1 MVCPHAEQTVERDKG
16 CFRSS
21 KHGFV
26 RIGSAEEVVMSIA
39 VQPIADGVSSSAF
52 TFTIIVT
59 IIISVFRHGHVLV
72 QKLKKWGFRL
82 KCADKK
88 EA

>member
-1 MVCPHAEQTVERDKG
+1 ML
-16 CFRSS
+16 FRGS

-39 VQPIADGVSSSAF
+39 VQPIADDVSSSAF

-59 IIISVFRHGHVLV
+59 IIISVFVPLLFQFLYQRAGTKTEKVGLS
-72 QKLKKWGFRL
+72 
-82 KCADKK
+82 D
-88 EA
+88 